1 MEAITD
7 AVIPAVTIL
16 MMVAVGHT
24 LTYTDLRRSAT
35 DLRALVTAT
44 LGQLIFLPVIVT
56 VIVLVFQPSPTVIAG
71 LVLVAAC
78 PGGTISNFY
87 ACLARANAALS
98 ISLTVISCLLSF
110 VTIPT
115 LVTAGFFFWL
125 DDQPDVQL
133 SFTRLMMQ
141 LLIFV
146 AVPTCVGMALRR
158 WRPESTTGR
167 DLLLRRL
174 SLCGLVVLVTW
185 IVLGQ
190 RDALLDSAGELVL
203 VSLLFTG
210 LAMAAGY
217 GLGWATGRPVADR
230 LTYVIEFPCR
240 NLVLALMVAVTVLGR
255 PDFVS
260 FAAVLL
266 LVQAV
271 IMLGMAVVLGR
282 THTRPS
288 VSGES

>member
-7 AVIPAVTIL
+7 IAVPVVTVL
-16 MMVAVGHT
+16 MMLAVGHT
-24 LTYTDLRRSAT
+24 LTFTDLRRSAT

-44 LGQLIFLPVIVT
+44 LGQLILLPLIVT
-56 VIVLVFQPSPTVIAG
+56 VIVLVIQPSPTVIAG

-110 VTIPT
+110 IAIPT
-115 LVTAGFFFWL
+115 LVTGGFFFWL
-125 DDQPDVQL
+125 DDQPDVEV
-133 SFTRLMMQ
+133 SFTGLMIQ
-141 LLIFV
+141 LLVFV
-146 AVPTCVGMALRR
+146 ALPTCLGMLLRR
-158 WRPESTTGR
+158 WRPASTTGR

-174 SLCGLVVLVTW
+174 SLCALVVLVTW
-185 IVLGQ
+185 VVLGQ
-190 RDALLDSAGELVL
+190 VDALLVSAWELVL

-210 LAMAAGY
+210 LAMASGY
-217 GLGWATGRPVADR
+217 GLAWATGRSVADR

-240 NLVLALMVAVTVLGR
+240 NLVLALMVAVTTLGR
-255 PDFVS
+255 PDFLA

-266 LVQAV
+266 LVQAL
-271 IMLGMAVVLGR
+271 IMLGMILALGR
-282 THTRPS
+282 REART
-288 VSGES
+288 

>member
-1 MEAITD
+1 MELLTD
-7 AVIPAVTIL
+7 AAVPIVTIL
-16 MMVAVGHT
+16 MMLSVGHT
-24 LTYTDLRRSAT
+24 LTPTELRRSAT

-44 LGQLIFLPVIVT
+44 LGQLILLPLIAT
-56 VIVLVFQPSPTVIAG
+56 VIVLVIQPSPMVIAG

-87 ACLARANAALS
+87 ACLARANPALS

-125 DDQPDVQL
+125 DDQPNVQVP
-133 SFTRLMMQ
+133 FTGLMIQ
-141 LLIFV
+141 LLLFV
-146 AVPTCVGMALRR
+146 ALPTCLGMALRR
-158 WRPESTTGR
+158 WRPASTTGR

-174 SLCGLVVLVTW
+174 SLCGLVVLVAW

-190 RDALLDSAGELVL
+190 RQALLGSAGELVL

-210 LAMAAGY
+210 LAMGAGY
-217 GLGWATGRPVADR
+217 GLAWATGRSVADR

-240 NLVLALMVAVTVLGR
+240 NLVLALMVAVTTLDR
-255 PDFVS
+255 PDFVT

-271 IMLGMAVVLGR
+271 IMLFLVLIVERRKAAV
-282 THTRPS
+282 
-288 VSGES
+288 

>member
-7 AVIPAVTIL
+7 AVVPIVTIL

-24 LTYTDLRRSAT
+24 ITPTDLRRSAT

-44 LGQLIFLPVIVT
+44 LGQLILLPAIVP

-78 PGGTISNFY
+78 PDGTISNFY
-87 ACLARANAALS
+87 ACLSRANAALS

-125 DDQPDVQL
+125 DDQPDIHV
-133 SFTRLMMQ
+133 SFTGLMIQ
-141 LLIFV
+141 LLVFV
-146 AVPTCVGMALRR
+146 AVPTCIGMALRR

-174 SLCGLVVLVTW
+174 SLGGLVILVTW
-185 IVLGQ
+185 IVLSQ
-190 RDALLDSAGELVL
+190 REALLDSAGELVL
-203 VSLLFTG
+203 VSLVFTG
-210 LAMAAGY
+210 LAMVSGY
-217 GLGWATGRPVADR
+217 GLAWATGRPIADR

-240 NLVLALMVAVTVLGR
+240 NLVLALMVAVTTLGR
-255 PDFVS
+255 PDFVA

-271 IMLGMAVVLGR
+271 IMLGMILALGR
-282 THTRPS
+282 SEARPS
-288 VSGES
+288 VSGE

>member
-7 AVIPAVTIL
+7 IAIPVVTVL
-16 MMVAVGHT
+16 MMLAVGHT
-24 LTYTDLRRSAT
+24 LTFADLRRSAT

-44 LGQLIFLPVIVT
+44 LGQLILLPLIVT
-56 VIVLVFQPSPTVIAG
+56 IIVLVTQPSPTVIAG

-110 VTIPT
+110 ITIPT

-125 DDQPDVQL
+125 DDQPDVEV
-133 SFTRLMMQ
+133 SFTGLMIQ

-146 AVPTCVGMALRR
+146 ALPTCLGMLLRR
-158 WRPESTTGR
+158 WRPASTTGR

-174 SLCGLVVLVTW
+174 SLCALVVLVTW

-190 RDALLDSAGELVL
+190 VDALLVSAWELVL

-217 GLGWATGRPVADR
+217 GLAWATGRSVADR

-240 NLVLALMVAVTVLGR
+240 NLVLALMVAVTTLGR
-255 PDFVS
+255 PDFLA

-271 IMLGMAVVLGR
+271 IILGMILVFGR
-282 THTRPS
+282 REVRT
-288 VSGES
+288 